1 MAKFKRSK
9 SEPETDEQETAP
21 SAAGTETE
29 TETAAVEAPED
40 DSPEAVLAQRDEYLA
55 RWQRAQADFQ
65 NLRRRSSE
73 DVESAVRRT
82 MMPLLEG
89 LLIVMDHL
97 DMALSAPIESEEA
110 KNLALGVRMTRD
122 QFLASLKREGV
133 DAIDEASEFD
143 PALHEAVATVD
154 SPEAEPGSII
164 ETVRRGYRWRGQV
177 LRHAHV
183 KVARDPSAG
192 EQSDEN

>member
-9 SEPETDEQETAP
+9 PQSDEDVAAP
-21 SAAGTETE
+21 AAGAETE
-29 TETAAVEAPED
+29 AAMGEALED
-40 DSPEAVLAQRDEYLA
+40 DSPEALLAQRDEYLA

-82 MMPLLEG
+82 MMPLLES

-97 DMALSAPIESEEA
+97 DMALSAPVESEEA

-133 DAIDEASEFD
+133 DAIDEGAEFD

-154 SPEAEPGSII
+154 SPEAEPGAIV

-183 KVARDPSAG
+183 KVARDPDASTQPEEA
-192 EQSDEN
+192 

>member
-1 MAKFKRSK
+1 MANPKHSK
-9 SEPETDEQETAP
+9 HEQEADEETPATTATE
-21 SAAGTETE
+21 SEEQAAN
-29 TETAAVEAPED
+29 PMED
-40 DSPEAVLAQRDEYLA
+40 ESPEGLRAQRDEYLA

-82 MMPLLEG
+82 MMPLLDG

-97 DMALSAPIESEEA
+97 DMALSAPVESEEA
-110 KNLALGVRMTRD
+110 KNLAIGVRMTRD
-122 QFLASLKREGV
+122 QFLRSLNTEGV
-133 DAIDEASEFD
+133 EAIEETGEFD
-143 PALHEAVATVD
+143 PTLHEAVATVD
-154 SPEAEPGSII
+154 SPGAEPGSIV

-183 KVARDPSAG
+183 KVARSAAG
-192 EQSDEN
+192 EE

>member
-1 MAKFKRSK
+1 MAKSKRSK
-9 SEPETDEQETAP
+9 SEQEPEPETTGET
-21 SAAGTETE
+21 GTETQ
-29 TETAAVEAPED
+29 TAEEAVLED
-40 DSPEAVLAQRDEYLA
+40 GSPEAVLAQRDEYLA
-55 RWQRAQADFQ
+55 HWQRAQADFQ

-82 MMPLLEG
+82 MMPLLES
-89 LLIVMDHL
+89 LLIVMDNL
-97 DMALSAPIESEEA
+97 DMALMAPVETDEA

-133 DAIDEASEFD
+133 ESIAEEGEFD
-143 PALHEAVATVD
+143 PAVHEAVATVE
-154 SPEAEPGSII
+154 SPGAEPGSIV

-183 KVARDPSAG
+183 KVARSPGDSEA
-192 EQSDEN
+192 